1 MSFGIPV
8 RNGLGVGL
16 LASTFLSSLRIGGRP
31 ALMLNFVN
39 TTALDSRITFTRT
52 TTATVTGSNGV
63 IQSSAI
69 NAPRFDYDPVTL
81 ASKGLLIE
89 EQRINLL
96 LNSLIDGTSLST
108 QSVTVAAVAHT
119 ISFYGTGTI
128 TLAGAAV
135 ATVTGTGVYPNRQT
149 LTFTPIVGVLVCT
162 VSGSVQYAQLEAA
175 GTVSSFIPTAGTAVT
190 RAPDIAVMTGT
201 NFSSWY
207 NANEGSFLVG
217 FDVTALV
224 TAAVKPVFAAHDGTV
239 NTNRVYLNAGIS
251 GQTNLLIN
259 SGGVS
264 QASILGPFV
273 VANTPAK
280 SASAYKVNSFALVV
294 SNSAIFADTAGSV
307 PVGVNKLDIGSFQ
320 PASAYL
326 NGHVRT
332 LTYYNTRLPDATLR
346 ALTV

>member
-31 ALMLNFVN
+31 ALFLNFVN

-52 TTATVTGSNGV
+52 TTATVTGSNGA

-69 NAPRFDYDPVTL
+69 NEPRFDYDPVTL
-81 ASKGLLIE
+81 ASRGLLIE

-128 TLAGAAV
+128 TLTGASV
-135 ATVTGTGVYPNRQT
+135 ATVTGTGVYPNRRT
-149 LTFTPIVGVLVCT
+149 LTFTPIVGILVCT
-162 VSGSVQYAQLEAA
+162 VTGSVQYAQLEAGGFA
-175 GTVSSFIPTAGTAVT
+175 TSFIPTAGSAGT
-190 RAPDIAVMTGT
+190 RAPDVAQITGT

-207 NANEGSFLVG
+207 NQTEGTIIASASTFSNAATDKFITNINNNG
-217 FDVTALV
+217 FPNRILMNFTA
-224 TAAVKPVFAAHDGTV
+224 TPVF
-239 NTNRVYLNAGIS
+239 
-251 GQTNLLIN
+251 
-259 SGGVS
+259 
-264 QASILGPFV
+264 
-273 VANTPAK
+273 
-280 SASAYKVNSFALVV
+280 SASLV
-294 SNSAIFADTAGSV
+294 SNSVSQVSGTNGTTIALNTPVKMGFATIVNNFAFSRSGLAPTTDNLGV
-307 PVGVNKLDIGSFQ
+307 MPVTVDRLWIGS
-320 PASAYL
+320 AVSSAFL
-326 NGHVRT
+326 NGHMRSV
-332 LTYYNTRLPDATLR
+332 TYYNTRLPNATLQ